1 MNTQEF
7 LAKLA
12 QDEKDNNLTILE
24 KIQTVGKNP
33 EAVYAIAQEVGV
45 TDSFEVFEDEMNK
58 QYEVVSAELS
68 EEELLAVAGGI
79 SDAGILGIGVA
90 CTGGCIG
97 ATLAGAAA

>member
-24 KIQTVGKNP
+24 KIQAVGKNP

-58 QYEVVSAELS
+58 QYEAVSAELS
-68 EEELLAVAGGI
+68 EEELLAIAGGMSGAAIIGVGVAGT
-79 SDAGILGIGVA
+79 A
-90 CTGGCIG
+90 GCIG